1 MLDRLAGANI
11 VLVAPTSYEGK
22 VTELGYVAG
31 LKDKMNTYA
40 DKLRYKLP
48 NYYVGLKQ
56 KPIIF
61 LSDYVL
67 VKGS

>member
-31 LKDKMNTYA
+31 LKDKMNAYA
-40 DKLRYKLP
+40 DKLRYKL
-48 NYYVGLKQ
+48 NIICKQ
-56 KPIIF
+56 
-61 LSDYVL
+61 SQ
-67 VKGS
+67 